1 MMRSTLPRTPANATP
16 HVRVR
21 RWWIQIVLGVFV
33 AASVAASPAFWRI
46 STQAEFL
53 EGDIS
58 SLTIDADGHL
68 GLGPVTDEFFDTT
81 APVLWSLAAASDGAL
96 WAGSGSDGRLYR
108 VTPEG
113 REETIFEADET
124 DIYTISSG
132 RDGAVFAASSPEGR
146 VYRVDRNGGVTTVLE
161 PDATYIWALVVA
173 PNGSLFVGTG
183 DPARIYRVD
192 PDANESEVVFESD
205 ATHVLCLALEPSG
218 SLLAGTESPGQVL
231 RIEPEGSAFVLL
243 DTPYDEIRTL
253 RLQPDGAVIAVA
265 VAGQKQGTTS
275 PTAVPTPATVSVTP
289 SVSVTTSV
297 TALVSSEAQAS
308 QSSGIGNNTSGTG
321 EGAVYRIAP
330 DGLWDRLWS
339 SDTDAPYDAII
350 DATGALLVGTGP
362 KGKIYRV
369 INDPPRTI
377 LLGRAPARQITRFL
391 EGADGAVR
399 YATAN
404 PGKVVQLTSALAS
417 RGVYVSAVRDAETV
431 AKWGTISWRG
441 STPGGSRIEL
451 ASRSGNT
458 EIPNATWSDWSA
470 PYADGKGSLI
480 SSPNARYLQWRA
492 TLIAGD
498 ASPRLTSVT
507 AAYLPRN
514 LRPEVTKVT
523 VHPPGTVFLESFS
536 SGDPALA
543 GLEEEPTSNAAGSAR
558 TLGRQSYRKGLQTFV
573 WEASDANGDTLRY
586 TVSFQPEGQTLWQ
599 TLQADLVDSVF
610 AWDTTLTP
618 DGAYRIKIVAT
629 DAPDNS
635 PQNTLVGQRESPVFD
650 IDNSAPRVE
659 ILGVE
664 QQGDQ
669 ASLAFHVSDTH
680 SPIRHVEIREGTG
693 PWRVVYPTDGIP
705 DGLLEEFLVSIV
717 GDENSA
723 VIRATD
729 ALANTVTVSGR

>member
-1 MMRSTLPRTPANATP
+1 MMHSTPPKAPAIPAPRM
-16 HVRVR
+16 RVR
-21 RWWIQIVLGVFV
+21 RWRSLIALGVFV
-33 AASVAASPAFWRI
+33 AVSLAASPAFWRI

-81 APVLWSLAAASDGAL
+81 APVLWSLATASDGAL
-96 WAGSGSDGRLYR
+96 WVGSGNDGRLYR
-108 VTPEG
+108 VSPEG
-113 REETIFEADET
+113 RGETVFDADET
-124 DIYTISSG
+124 DIYAISSG

-146 VYRVDRNGGVTTVLE
+146 VYRVDPDGGATAVFE

-173 PNGSLFVGTG
+173 PNGNLFVATG

-231 RIEPEGSAFVLL
+231 RIGSEGDAFVLL
-243 DTPYDEIRTL
+243 DTPHDEIRTL

-265 VAGQKQGTTS
+265 VAGQGRGTIS
-275 PTAVPTPATVSVTP
+275 QTAVPAPTTVSVTP
-289 SVSVTTSV
+289 SVSVTTSA
-297 TALVSSEAQAS
+297 TAVVSTESQAP
-308 QSSGIGNNTSGTG
+308 QSSDSGSNTSPGG

-330 DGLWDRLWS
+330 DGLWDQLWS

-350 DATGALLVGTGP
+350 DANGALLVGTGP

-369 INDPPRTI
+369 MNDPPRTI
-377 LLGRAPARQITRFL
+377 LLGRAPARQIIRFL
-391 EGADGAVR
+391 GDSNGTVR

-404 PGKVVQLTSALAS
+404 PGKVVQLTNTLAS
-417 RGVYVSAVRDAETV
+417 RGVYVSGVRDAETV

-441 STPGGSRIEL
+441 STPEGSRIEL
-451 ASRSGNT
+451 SSRSGNT
-458 EIPNATWSDWSA
+458 ESPNATWSDWSS

-480 SSPNARYLQWRA
+480 ASPNARYLQWRA

-514 LRPEVTKVT
+514 LRPEVTRVI

-543 GLEEEPTSNAAGSAR
+543 GLREEPSSNATTSA
-558 TLGRQSYRKGLQTFV
+558 TALGRQSYRKGLQTFV
-573 WEASDANGDTLRY
+573 WEASDANGDALRY
-586 TVSFQPEGQTLWQ
+586 AISFQREGQTFWQ
-599 TLQADLVDSVF
+599 ALQVDLFQSVF
-610 AWDTTLTP
+610 AWDTSLTP
-618 DGAYRIKIVAT
+618 DGAYRIRITAT
-629 DAPDNS
+629 DAPDNA
-635 PQNTLVGQRESPVFD
+635 PDNTLVGQRESPVFD
-650 IDNSAPRVE
+650 IDNSAPRIEV
-659 ILGVE
+659 LGVE
-664 QQGDQ
+664 QQGNQ
-669 ASLAFHVSDTH
+669 MLLAFRVSDTH
-680 SPIRHVEIREGTG
+680 SPIGHVEIREGDN

-705 DGLLEEFLVSIV
+705 DGLVEEFLVPIV
-717 GDENSA
+717 GDEDAA